1 MAFNVYPARVFMGDT
16 GSLALGGAVGAI
28 SIAMNM
34 PLILII
40 VGGIYVIE
48 SLSVL
53 LQVTYFKMTGKRI
66 LKMAPIHHH
75 FELSGWKETKVVVL
89 FYIITILLCVVGF
102 LALKFYK

>member
-1 MAFNVYPARVFMGDT
+1 
-16 GSLALGGAVGAI
+16 
-28 SIAMNM
+28 
-34 PLILII
+34 
-40 VGGIYVIE
+40 
-48 SLSVL
+48 
-53 LQVTYFKMTGKRI
+53 MTGKRI

>member
-1 MAFNVYPARVFMGDT
+1 T

-40 VGGIYVIE
+40 VGGIYVVE

-53 LQVTYFKMTGKRI
+53 LQVSYFKMTGRRI

-75 FELSGWKETKVVVL
+75 FELSGWKETKVVMV
-89 FYIITILLCVVGF
+89 FYIITIILCVLGF
-102 LALKFYK
+102 FAL